1 MKTLNEEAPG
11 ITAAGGTAPSEALLR
26 AIIETAPDA
35 LITIDERG
43 LIQSFNPAAEHLFGC
58 TAAEVIG
65 RNVTVLMPPPYR
77 DEHDRYL
84 GRYLETGERRIIGI
98 GRTVIAQRT
107 DGTIFPIEL
116 AVGEVRLPGR
126 RLFAGFVRDISERH
140 QAQRRV
146 HQLQSE
152 LAHVS
157 RLSAMGEMASALAHE
172 LNQPLTAI
180 MNYVRACGRLATSEP
195 GASPERIAELMD
207 KAASQVSRA
216 GEIIAR
222 LRQFMAKGETER
234 TIENINR
241 VVEEASHLAL
251 VGAAERGIR
260 FRLNL
265 DPSPPPVLIDKIQIQ
280 QVVLNLMRN
289 SVELMRNSVEALE
302 QAERRELVVSTV
314 AATAGS
320 VEVAVADTGPGL
332 AEEVVSRL
340 FQPFVTTKPEGM
352 GIGLSICRSIVD
364 AHGGR
369 LWAEPTL
376 GGGAT
381 FRMVLPS
388 APTDHERGDG

>member
-1 MKTLNEEAPG
+1 MVLTESYDDREFGAASAP
-11 ITAAGGTAPSEALLR
+11 TSEALLR

-43 LIQSFNPAAEHLFGC
+43 RIELFNPAAERLFGC
-58 TAAEVIG
+58 TAADVVG
-65 RNVTVLMPPPYR
+65 RNVKVLMPSPYR
-77 DEHDRYL
+77 EEHDRYIA
-84 GRYLETGERRIIGI
+84 RYLETGEKRIIGI
-98 GRTVIAQRT
+98 GRAVIAQRM
-107 DGTIFPIEL
+107 DGTTFPIEL
-116 AVGEVRLPGR
+116 AVGEVRLPDR

-140 QAQRRV
+140 QAQRRE

-180 MNYVRACGRLATSEP
+180 MNYVQACRRLATSP
-195 GASPERIAELMD
+195 RGVSPDRLAELMD

-216 GEIIAR
+216 GQIIAR
-222 LRQFMAKGETER
+222 LRQFMASGETER
-234 TIENINR
+234 TVEDINK

-251 VGAAERGIR
+251 VGAAEKGIR
-260 FRLNL
+260 FRLKL
-265 DPSPPPVLIDKIQIQ
+265 DPGPPPVLIDKIQIQ

-289 SVELMRNSVEALE
+289 GIEALE
-302 QAERRELVVSTV
+302 EAERRELVVSTV
-314 AATAGS
+314 TSGPGG

-332 AEEVVSRL
+332 ADEVAAQL
-340 FQPFVTTKPEGM
+340 FQPFVTTKPGGM
-352 GIGLSICRSIVD
+352 GIGLSICRSIID

-369 LWAEPTL
+369 IWAEPTP

-381 FRMVLPS
+381 FRLILPL
-388 APTDHERGDG
+388 APADHHDRGRP